1 MARKKVE
8 KTPKA
13 PLSPKEAAKNGAPLA
28 TANLCEN
35 VPVIDWCV
43 FKL

>member
-1 MARKKVE
+1 MARKKV
-8 KTPKA
+8 KKAPKA
-13 PLSPKEAAKNGAPLA
+13 PLSLKEAAKNGAPLA

-35 VPVIDWCV
+35 VPVIDWYV